1 MRLRVPL
8 AAALLVP
15 TPAAAR
21 PQAAPRITAQVE
33 QTELRSLP
41 QASGHAVVLARTPAV
56 PRTCAG

>member
-8 AAALLVP
+8 AAALLVL

-21 PQAAPRITAQVE
+21 PQAAPRITTQVE
-33 QTELRSLP
+33 QTELRSFRL
-41 QASGHAVVLARTPAV
+41 ASGLAVVLARTPAV